1 MEVFVS
7 LHRCVEV
14 EVGDIDVHEFGASS
28 LDDAVDKDIDEDQ
41 FGSEVSAFFGIIDL
55 VDANSGSCLV

>member
-14 EVGDIDVHEFGASS
+14 EVGDIDVHEFRASI
-28 LDDAVDKDIDEDQ
+28 LDDTVDKDLDEDQ
-41 FGSEVSAFFGIIDL
+41 FGSEVATFFGIIDL
-55 VDANSGSCLV
+55 VDANSGSRLV